1 MHFPPFV
8 GAAQLTVVAS
18 YIIESSRLKVS
29 RALISFEWWSF
40 RTRVMARVSIVGT
53 RKCGIKTRT
62 FQLILEKIAAAVDS
76 TDNRITIDTLEPIVK
91 VAGYVFEI
99 RGRGFGTNQKGTGGL
114 HYIQCLHIL
123 WSSNHQQKHNC
134 ISLLGCIF
142 LLHQDNKIHPSN
154 SSHHQGMVEQGAPS
168 TSGPSGQGTGHSKD
182 SQEKVPLTLHIQTF
196 S

>member
-1 MHFPPFV
+1 LVWNALSAFV

-99 RGRGFGTNQKGTGGL
+99 RGRGFGTNRRAQEVCTIFSVFTFYGL
-114 HYIQCLHIL
+114 QTISRNTTAFLY
-123 WSSNHQQKHNC
+123 WDAFSSFIRATKFTRVTVA
-134 ISLLGCIF
+134 ITR
-142 LLHQDNKIHPSN
+142 
-154 SSHHQGMVEQGAPS
+154 EW
-168 TSGPSGQGTGHSKD
+168 
-182 SQEKVPLTLHIQTF
+182 
-196 S
+196 